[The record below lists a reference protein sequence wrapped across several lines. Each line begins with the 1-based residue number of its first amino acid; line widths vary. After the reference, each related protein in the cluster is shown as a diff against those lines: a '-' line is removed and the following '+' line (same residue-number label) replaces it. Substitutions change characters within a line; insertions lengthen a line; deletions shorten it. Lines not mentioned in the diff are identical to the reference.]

1 MTVFNSG
8 HDKACHFSL
17 EILSMLPLEFTFNHL
32 SQNCCWLNSTSIV
45 EFAHSHQ
52 NKCFL
57 VLPHKFSLSKNLSRS
72 QKRGVFKFFSPF
84 CGEKALSSDMFPRLP
99 KHFCEQGGTGNFLYS
114 LWESWYPQR
123 ILGGY
128 LKCLSYFVPTALGL
142 ICQLLCTVRREYSYL
157 PKRMPWANLVDLP
170 TRSH

>member
-1 MTVFNSG
+1 MSDFTRGN
-8 HDKACHFSL
+8 DKACHYAL
-17 EILSMLPLEFTFNHL
+17 EILSMLPLEFTFTKL
-32 SQNCCWLNSTSIV
+32 LLALFDINCRI
-45 EFAHSHQ
+45 
-52 NKCFL
+52 CF
-57 VLPHKFSLSKNLSRS
+57 VSLPHKFSLSMNLSRS

-123 ILGGY
+123 ILFVMY
-128 LKCLSYFVPTALGL
+128 LVPTALRL
-142 ICQLLCTVRREYSYL
+142 ISQLCTVCREYSYL
-157 PKRMPWANLVDLP
+157 PKRMAWANLVDLP